1 MKLLCLLVLG
11 YVVLDTGSAAEL
23 RDPMR
28 PPQRAVAQRGV
39 TVGAPVVSAVF
50 IGATHR
56 AAIVNGRLVHEGDR
70 IGAYTIVTLLD
81 DGIRYQSRGVLS
93 EQHLLAADL
102 HFKKPATSAV
112 RLANGGS

>member
-1 MKLLCLLVLG
+1 MKALCLALVG
-11 YVVLDTGSAAEL
+11 CAALNICFAEDL

-28 PPQRAVAQRGV
+28 PPQRALTQRGGKA
-39 TVGAPVVSAVF
+39 GAPVVSAVF

-70 IGAYTIVTLLD
+70 LGPYTIVALLD
-81 DGIRYQSRGVLS
+81 DGIRYQSRGVVR
-93 EQHLLAADL
+93 EQRLVATGSRIKRPAAGV
-102 HFKKPATSAV
+102 A